1 MVSYAHAVYVTCVS
15 ALGCREVGFYCDTW
29 VKYYSQ
35 LILPKNLDQLR
46 QFRRAPF
53 RRTVVSSPE
62 GKRTERFS
70 EKSLNL
76 ENSLKSEVRLPSSK
90 ETLQLQR

>member
-1 MVSYAHAVYVTCVS
+1 VVGLGVRAKFNLAKRFYITIIYLFVSDIPVTKTRSGKIHLISETRTSFCTS
-15 ALGCREVGFYCDTW
+15 A
-29 VKYYSQ
+29 
-35 LILPKNLDQLR
+35 
-46 QFRRAPF
+46 
-53 RRTVVSSPE
+53 E

-90 ETLQLQR
+90 ETLQLLR